1 VSDRLFDVDEEYPEV
16 PILRPPRRRSEGD
29 ARFRGEYP
37 PEWETCRPCGG
48 LGRVTGKFA
57 QPFVESGLWEAQSEV
72 EPGIVRCGACLGMG
86 SLKARVRL
94 EAGFRCLR
102 CRHPYL
108 PKADAKMLS
117 AIVPTPE
124 LGTIDGPPKP
134 SWRPGGW
141 SACDGRCDHAGPMRV
156 VDERGVLKVA
166 HENPPPDWHRHI
178 LGSSGRRTWSS
189 GWRRESEWR
198 ILTVHHADG
207 DKANVRWW
215 NLLALCQR
223 CHLEVQGKIV
233 MERVWPHPHSPWF
246 RPFVA
251 GYYAWAYLG
260 EELTREQAK
269 ARLDE
274 LLALELDPAYA

>member
-16 PILRPPRRRSEGD
+16 PILRPPARRRSEGD
-29 ARFRGEYP
+29 ARFVGEYP
-37 PEWETCRPCGG
+37 PEWKTCPECGG
-48 LGRVTGKFA
+48 SGKTYPGYGAVLVDATSASCGR
-57 QPFVESGLWEAQSEV
+57 
-72 EPGIVRCGACLGMG
+72 CLGMG

-117 AIVPTPE
+117 AIVPAPE
-124 LGTIDGPPKP
+124 LGTIARPPEP

-141 SACDGRCDHAGPMRV
+141 SACDGECDHGGPLRV
-156 VDERGVLKVA
+156 RLRGTDEWSEVTGF
-166 HENPPPDWHRHI
+166 H
-178 LGSSGRRTWSS
+178 GRAEDRARW
-189 GWRRESEWR
+189 EVEAAWR

-260 EELTREQAK
+260 EQLTREQAE

>member
-1 VSDRLFDVDEEYPEV
+1 VSDRLFAVDEEYPEV
-16 PILRPPRRRSEGD
+16 PILRPPARRSEGD

-57 QPFVESGLWEAQSEV
+57 QPFVESGLWEAQSEA

-86 SLKARVRL
+86 NLKGRVRL
-94 EAGFRCLR
+94 EAGHRCLR
-102 CRHPYL
+102 CHHPYV
-108 PKADAKMLS
+108 PKVDARMLS
-117 AIVPTPE
+117 AIAPAPE
-124 LGTIDGPPKP
+124 LGTIARPPEP

-141 SACDGRCDHAGPMRV
+141 SACDGECDHGGPLRV
-156 VDERGVLKVA
+156 RLRGTDEWSEVTGF
-166 HENPPPDWHRHI
+166 H
-178 LGSSGRRTWSS
+178 GRAEDRARW
-189 GWRRESEWR
+189 EVEAAWR